1 MPMVGITL
9 NRMNSTMSASM
20 EGLAHVPSFL
30 SVGIYSWFEAQTS
43 QGPGTS
49 AEKWNLLDGG
59 EGDSQAQ
66 PNLLHGK
73 AGALS

>member
-1 MPMVGITL
+1 
-9 NRMNSTMSASM
+9 MNSGMSASM

-49 AEKWNLLDGG
+49 AEGWNLLGG
-59 EGDSQAQ
+59 GGGGLQAQ
-66 PNLLHGK
+66 PSLLQGK

>member
-1 MPMVGITL
+1 
-9 NRMNSTMSASM
+9 M

-49 AEKWNLLDGG
+49 AERWNLLGG
-59 EGDSQAQ
+59 GGGGLQAQ
-66 PNLLHGK
+66 QAFSRERQEH
-73 AGALS
+73 